1 MYENQ
6 SEIPHSQKE
15 RQNHMII
22 SIDSDKAFDKIEYP
36 FIAKTNNNKK
46 ESSKLGTKEN
56 YLNLTKVT
64 NEKIYLKI
72 LTFYANMK
80 NTIETRNR
88 HTYI

>member
-1 MYENQ
+1 MRGHRKCQ
-6 SEIPHSQKE
+6 VLKKIL
-15 RQNHMII
+15 
-22 SIDSDKAFDKIEYP
+22 IDSDKTFGKIERP

-56 YLNLTKVT
+56 YLNSTKVT
-64 NEKIYLKI
+64 NLKIFLKI

-88 HTYI
+88 HTHI